1 MRQIKWGV
9 LGTAGIAKAQTI
21 PGMVEAEN
29 CRLYAIA
36 GRTMEKAL
44 AYQQEF
50 GFEKAYDSYDA
61 LLQDPE
67 VEAVYIPLPNT
78 LHYEWA
84 KKAMEQGKHVLC
96 EKPLVPTAAQA
107 EELYA
112 AARENHVLLM
122 EAFAYLHSPWV
133 AALKAEIDQGTVGKV
148 RYIESQF
155 LTSDYNLSNIRM
167 RRETL
172 GGSVYDL
179 GCYTVTMIAWMLGAQ
194 PDDVQACGTFSPEG
208 VDMLT
213 SAVFTYSNGTKAMMN
228 CGMVLHTDADLRI
241 DQLRIEGTKGSIR
254 STGEFNGCGE
264 MTYTIIKNGTQTVKN
279 VLVPQNYSLEVEQL
293 GRCITDGEKP
303 HVSREFTIG
312 TLKTVGKILEQIG
325 YPAHP
330 SR

>member
-167 RRETL
+167 RRETN
-172 GGSVYDL
+172 GGCTFDL
-179 GCYTVTMIAWMLGAQ
+179 GCYTATMITWMLGRQ
-194 PDDVQACGTFSPEG
+194 PEHVKASAAFSPEG
-208 VDMLT
+208 VDVLT
-213 SAVFTYSNGTKAMMN
+213 SAVFSYDDGVKAAMI
-228 CGMVLHTDADLRI
+228 CGMVLETEADKRI
-241 DQLRIEGTKGSIR
+241 DQLRIEGTDGAIW
-254 STGEFNGCGE
+254 STAPFNGCGT
-264 MTYTIIKNGTQTVKN
+264 MSYTIRKDGQAEEKTVT
-279 VLVPQNYSLEVEQL
+279 VPQNYRLEVEQF
-293 GRCITDGEKP
+293 GRCIAEGEQP
-303 HVSREFTIG
+303 GVSEEFT
-312 TLKTVGKILEQIG
+312 TAYLKTMEKILKEIG
-325 YPAHP
+325 Y
-330 SR
+330 